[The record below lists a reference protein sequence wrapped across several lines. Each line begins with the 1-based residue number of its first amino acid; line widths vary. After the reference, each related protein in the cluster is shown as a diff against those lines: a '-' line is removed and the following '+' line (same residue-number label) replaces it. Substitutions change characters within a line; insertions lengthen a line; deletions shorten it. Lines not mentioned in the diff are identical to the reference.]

1 MMIRRRSFVLAA
13 ASVLAIPVSAAEAP
27 LANFRFGILRTIA
40 DGEID
45 FLRETTR
52 RDAGRA

>member
-27 LANFRFGILRTIA
+27 LVLDCDISGARP
-40 DGEID
+40 
-45 FLRETTR
+45 
-52 RDAGRA
+52 